1 MDVPGR
7 FEGFDRGD
15 VFADV
20 AMRVSPRRRPEK
32 GGMDG
37 RGVYT

>member
-20 AMRVSPRRRPEK
+20 ATRVSRCRRWEMGRTE
-32 GGMDG
+32 G